1 MPSHRQLPGRRENAD
16 ARVGSGSLGGKYER
30 GFGESHF
37 ICDPLHPPFVN
48 SLRIEEDGQLV
59 AREWLVRKNIEMDV
73 LKNRHCPPLLYM

>member
-1 MPSHRQLPGRRENAD
+1 MRTRASVPGA
-16 ARVGSGSLGGKYER
+16 SGGEYER

-48 SLRIEEDGQLV
+48 SLRIEEDGRLA
-59 AREWLVRKNIEMDV
+59 AREWLIRKNIEMDV